1 MIVSEQLRAAR
12 AMIGWTQE
20 ELAQR
25 SGVPAPTIKRH
36 EGYNGPLK
44 AKWDTVIKLTKALEE
59 IVSFDDNEA
68 RPGVWLEPKRGN
80 S

>member
-12 AMIGWTQE
+12 AMSGWTQE

-44 AKWDTVIKLTKALEE
+44 AKWDTVIRLTRALEDV
-59 IVSFDDNEA
+59 VSFDDDTDA
-68 RPGVWLEPKRGN
+68 PGVKLKPKA
-80 S
+80 